1 METILVV
8 DDTKSNIQ
16 ILMELLDNRY
26 DVIACKDGE
35 TAIEI
40 AQEDK
45 PDLILLDIMM
55 PDMDGFEVCE
65 KLKELPQTKDIPI
78 IFLTAMTQDDN
89 IEKAY
94 DIGGSDYITKPFRSK
109 ELLARVKRELEL
121 IRLQNELKLLTLTDS
136 MTKLYNRRYF
146 DEIFPQVIK
155 SAKRKDELVSFV
167 IMDIDHFK
175 QYNDTYGHQM
185 GDDAL
190 TKVAT
195 SLKET
200 LHRADDYCFRLG
212 GEEFGVVFK
221 VDNKDKAFEF
231 ANNIRENI
239 ENLCIEHNGNSAS
252 PYVTV
257 SMGLVCKNA
266 HNIKDENEVYKQGDD
281 LLYEAKESGRNKV
294 VS

>member
-55 PDMDGFEVCE
+55 PNMDGFEVCE
-65 KLKELPQTKDIPI
+65 KLKESPQTKDIPI
-78 IFLTAMTQDDN
+78 IFLTAMTQDDS

-94 DIGGSDYITKPFRSK
+94 DIGGSDYITKPFRPK
-109 ELLARVKRELEL
+109 ELCARVKRELKL
-121 IRLQNELKLLTLTDS
+121 VSLQNELKLLALTDP

-146 DEIFPQVIK
+146 NEIFPKVIK
-155 SAKRKDELVSFV
+155 SAKRKDEFVSFA

-190 TKVAT
+190 TKVAKAMKD
-195 SLKET
+195 SLN
-200 LHRADDYCFRLG
+200 RADDYCFRLG

-221 VDNKDKAFEF
+221 VDSKEKAFDF
-231 ANNIRENI
+231 ANSIRENI
-239 ENLCIEHNGNSAS
+239 ENLKIEHSGNSAS

-257 SMGLVCKNA
+257 SMGLICKNS
-266 HNIKDENEVYKQGDD
+266 HNIKDADEIYKQGDD
-281 LLYEAKESGRNKV
+281 LLYKAKESGRNKV